1 MNIKKV
7 KRLMVSLICV
17 LTFSIMLFPNHYASD
32 TYNIIELGFKEYAI
46 KWFAPSGRIIGMLV
60 LFIFEKIGCSCD
72 LYIFIMKLIAI
83 LIATISINIF
93 YELLLKHSNQEINVL
108 KKIVYFLSTIILF
121 LNSAT
126 YEYFYYPESGVMWL
140 GVLLVILA
148 IKANLRLEDKFRYI
162 KSFVLVFLA
171 MNCYQAIILIYLP
184 MLILFLG
191 LKYDSFKKVFC
202 EILKSGIILCL
213 NLILGY
219 LIIEILRN
227 KFDVIIYRY
236 NNIIIN
242 KDIMKYNLYEL
253 LLLYN
258 GGIPNL
264 AITVI
269 NLMTVEFIV
278 TIPKETLKYSRKN
291 IIVMALL
298 IIVISFVQV
307 FTLISITDFYIADR
321 IQYAYIATIGL
332 NLLFMAFYTK
342 ILDIKIINKGF
353 AIICM
358 LIAIFN
364 IFNSINITI
373 DSRLVRQRD
382 IAIATRISKLIAE
395 YENSNQ
401 EIKYVEYC
409 YDFYNTK
416 FDKDVRKVGEATQRV
431 MWGDWVIDNAI
442 RYFSGKKELI
452 INKNQDIYKNIFN
465 EKNWD
470 EFSEEQV
477 KFINDTMYF
486 CIY

>member
-7 KRLMVSLICV
+7 IRLMISLICV
-17 LTFSIMLFPNHYASD
+17 VIFSIMLFPNHYASD
-32 TYNIIELGFKEYAI
+32 TYNIIELGFKEYAT
-46 KWFAPSGRIIGMLV
+46 KWFAPSGRTIGMLV

-83 LIATISINIF
+83 LIATITINIF
-93 YELLLKHSNQEINVL
+93 YELLLKHSNQETNVL
-108 KKIVYFLSTIILF
+108 KKTVYFLSTIILF

-140 GVLLVILA
+140 GILLIILA
-148 IKANLRLEDKFRYI
+148 IKTNLRLEDKFRYI
-162 KSFVLVFLA
+162 KSFILIFLA

-184 MLILFLG
+184 MLIFFLG
-191 LKYDSFKKVFC
+191 LQHNSFKKVFS
-202 EILKSGIILCL
+202 EIFKNGIILCL
-213 NLILGY
+213 NFILEY
-219 LIIEILRN
+219 LIIEVLRSE
-227 KFDVIIYRY
+227 FDVIIYRY
-236 NNIIIN
+236 SNLILDFNIILFNLCELLLTFNGGMPNILITVLNIII
-242 KDIMKYNLYEL
+242 IEL
-253 LLLYN
+253 IL
-258 GGIPNL
+258 I
-264 AITVI
+264 
-269 NLMTVEFIV
+269 
-278 TIPKETLKYSRKN
+278 IPKEIIKESKIKS
-291 IIVMALL
+291 IIVILL
-298 IIVISFVQV
+298 IILISFIQILI
-307 FTLISITDFYIADR
+307 LISITDFYIADR

-332 NLLFMAFYTK
+332 DLLFMAFYTK
-342 ILDIKIINKGF
+342 ILDIKIMNKGF

-358 LIAIFN
+358 IIAILN
-364 IFNSINITI
+364 ILNSINITI

-382 IAIATRISKLIAE
+382 IAIATQISELITE

-465 EKNWD
+465 EENW
-470 EFSEEQV
+470 EKFSEEQV